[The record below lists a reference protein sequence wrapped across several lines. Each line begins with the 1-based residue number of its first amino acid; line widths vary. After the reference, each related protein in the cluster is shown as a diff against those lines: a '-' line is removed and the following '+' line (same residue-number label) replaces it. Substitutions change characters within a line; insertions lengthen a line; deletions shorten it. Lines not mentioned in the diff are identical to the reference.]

1 MERSTIMRT
10 RMTSEA
16 GFGKSTASFHTNYAE
31 YIRQSEYDLGMLAT
45 LHAQLFRA
53 LGDGT
58 RLRLLALLHT
68 GETCVGDL
76 VAALE
81 LPQGTV
87 SRHLATLRRADLVEA
102 RRAGAWAFYRLSCRC
117 AAGTALGQVVEEA
130 LQELPERRADQLR
143 LRAAQR
149 AGGCC

>member
-1 MERSTIMRT
+1 MIMGT

-16 GFGKSTASFHTNYAE
+16 GFGKSALCFHTSNTE
-31 YIRQSEYDLGMLAT
+31 NIRKSEYDSAMLAT

-58 RLRLLALLHT
+58 RLRLLALLQN
-68 GETCVGDL
+68 GEACVGDL
-76 VAALE
+76 VVALE

-102 RRAGAWAFYRLSCRC
+102 RRSGAWAFYRLSSKCG
-117 AAGTALGQVVEEA
+117 AGTALGQVVEEA
-130 LQELPERRADQLR
+130 LEELPEGRADRAR
-143 LRAAQR
+143 LRAIQR
-149 AGGCC
+149 DGGCC